1 MNLESTTVIPPEEHV
16 VTVGRRRETYPEL
29 VGRLSRQSVTK
40 HFDAY
45 ADVDWDNPEY
55 RLDLDDPR
63 FDLPEIEPL
72 GATEWYRSQPVLV
85 RTRIGVHMIASF
97 MKIGLQFE
105 NVLKRGLLEFSLEMP
120 NRSPEFRYVYHEI
133 IEEAQHSLM
142 FQEFVNRSGLDVDGM
157 PRWMV
162 VGSRHVARLGRAFP
176 ELFFMFVLGGEDPI
190 DYMQRFAL
198 KTGHDIHPL
207 LKRIMQ
213 IHITEEARHLCFAR
227 HFLRQRVPRL
237 SIYRK
242 TLLTY
247 RTPMLLSRMAPIMM
261 QPSRQIVRQY
271 GIPKEVLVEAYVR
284 NPMHR
289 RRVHEALAKV
299 RELCLELD
307 LVTPRSTR
315 LWKRLGIWPRRSS
328 DEAVLGSLTRSLPSS
343 DAISAS

>member
-1 MNLESTTVIPPEEHV
+1 MNLESTTVIPPKERA

-72 GATEWYRSQPVLV
+72 GATEWYRSRPVSV
-85 RTRIGVHMIASF
+85 RTRIGAHMIASF

-120 NRSPEFRYVYHEI
+120 NHSPEFRYVYHEI

-142 FQEFVNRSGLDVDGM
+142 FQEYVNRCGLEVDGM

-207 LKRIMQ
+207 LERIMQ

-227 HFLRQRVPRL
+227 HFLRQRVPQL
-237 SIYRK
+237 SSYRK

-247 RTPMLLSRMAPIMM
+247 RTPMLLSRMAPLMM

-271 GIPKEVLVEAYVR
+271 AIPKEVVVEAYVR

-289 RRVHEALAKV
+289 QRVHEALAKV

-307 LVTPRSTR
+307 LVTPRSTW
-315 LWKRLGIWPRRSS
+315 LWKRLGIWPRSSS
-328 DEAVLGSLTRSLPSS
+328 DEVVLGNLTRSLPSS